1 MKIWENSLPKFK
13 EEIIMKSLLWNS
25 VVEIFSTEKQI
36 ELTEKLIS
44 IKKSGNIFR
53 ITTNN
58 PLLNQ
63 EFLFLDQKIKDLFA
77 NKLKKIWLDLEN
89 IQVKY
94 K

>member
-1 MKIWENSLPKFK
+1 MKIENNSLPKFK

-25 VVEIFSTEKQI
+25 VVEIFKQEKNI
-36 ELTEKLIS
+36 EITEKLIS

-63 EFLFLDQKIKDLFA
+63 EFIYLDDKIKEIFYWKLQKIWFNA
-77 NKLKKIWLDLEN
+77 EN
-89 IQVKY
+89 IEVKY

>member
-25 VVEIFSTEKQI
+25 VVEIFATEKQI

-63 EFLFLDQKIKDLFA
+63 EFLFLDDKIKHLFHK
-77 NKLKKIWLDLEN
+77 KLTKIGINLEN

>member
-1 MKIWENSLPKFK
+1 
-13 EEIIMKSLLWNS
+13 MKSLLWNS

>member
-1 MKIWENSLPKFK
+1 
-13 EEIIMKSLLWNS
+13 MKSLLWNS

-77 NKLKKIWLDLEN
+77 NKLKKI
-89 IQVKY
+89 
-94 K
+94 